1 MNENLPVAYI
11 SALLAILVFAAI
23 YILREVIKTRKQ
35 ESTFSRLQDK
45 LKQEKGTAEEYYEL
59 GSLYLDKKLFVQSIT
74 LLQKALKADK
84 QLPAENQALIHNA
97 MGYAYFAQ
105 EQYDIAIRQY
115 KEALKLYPEYV
126 IAFNNLGN
134 VYEKK
139 QMIVKAVESY
149 REALKYDPEN
159 KTAQQRLNS
168 LEKRLVP
175 SNYSFNSQN
184 PAKASELGSDCTAKK

>member
-1 MNENLPVAYI
+1 MNTENLPIAYI
-11 SALLAILVFAAI
+11 SALLVILIFAAV
-23 YILREVIKTRKQ
+23 YILREVIKTRRQ
-35 ESTFSRLQDK
+35 ESTFSRLQNK
-45 LKQEKGTAEEYYEL
+45 LKKEKGTAEEYYQL
-59 GSLYLDKKLFVQSIT
+59 GSLYLDKKLFVQSVT

-84 QLPAENQALIHNA
+84 NLPAENQALIHNA

-126 IAFNNLGN
+126 IALNNLGN

-139 QMIVKAVESY
+139 QMIVKAVEIY
-149 REALKYDPEN
+149 KEALKHDPEN
-159 KTAQQRLNS
+159 KIAKQRITS

-175 SNYSFNSQN
+175 SKS
-184 PAKASELGSDCTAKK
+184 

>member
-1 MNENLPVAYI
+1 MNENLPIAYI

-35 ESTFSRLQDK
+35 ESTFSRLQNK
-45 LKQEKGTAEEYYEL
+45 LKQQKGTAEEYYEL

-74 LLQKALKADK
+74 LLEKALKADK
-84 QLPAENQALIHNA
+84 QLPVENQALIHNA

-126 IAFNNLGN
+126 IALNNLGN

-139 QMIVKAVESY
+139 QMIIKAVETY
-149 REALKYDPEN
+149 KEALKRDPQN
-159 KTAQQRLNS
+159 KIAQQRLNS

-175 SNYSFNSQN
+175 SNSR
-184 PAKASELGSDCTAKK
+184 

>member
-1 MNENLPVAYI
+1 MNTENLPIAYI
-11 SALLAILVFAAI
+11 SALLIILVFAAI
-23 YILREVIKTRKQ
+23 YILREVIRTRKQ
-35 ESTFSRLQDK
+35 ESTFSRLQNK
-45 LKQEKGTAEEYYEL
+45 LKKEKGTAEEYYEL
-59 GSLYLDKKLFVQSIT
+59 GSLYLDKKLFVQSIA

-84 QLPAENQALIHNA
+84 NLPEENQALIHNA

-115 KEALKLYPEYV
+115 KNALKLYPEYV

-139 QMIVKAVESY
+139 QMIVKAVETYKS
-149 REALKYDPEN
+149 ALQYDPQN
-159 KTAQQRLNS
+159 KTAKQRVES

-175 SNYSFNSQN
+175 SKSR
-184 PAKASELGSDCTAKK
+184 

>member
-1 MNENLPVAYI
+1 MNENLPIAYI

-35 ESTFSRLQDK
+35 ESTFSRLQNK
-45 LKQEKGTAEEYYEL
+45 LKKEKGSAEEYYEL

-74 LLQKALKADK
+74 LLQKALKVDK
-84 QLPAENQALIHNA
+84 NLPPENQALIYNA

-126 IAFNNLGN
+126 IALNNLGN

-139 QMIVKAVESY
+139 QMIVKAVETY
-149 REALKYDPEN
+149 KEVLNYDPEN
-159 KTAQQRLNS
+159 KTATQRVNS

-175 SNYSFNSQN
+175 SKS
-184 PAKASELGSDCTAKK
+184 K